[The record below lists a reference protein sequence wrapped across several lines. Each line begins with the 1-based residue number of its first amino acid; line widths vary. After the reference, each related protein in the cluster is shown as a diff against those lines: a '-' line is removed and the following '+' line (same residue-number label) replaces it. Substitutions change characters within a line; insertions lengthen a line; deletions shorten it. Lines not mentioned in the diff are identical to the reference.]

1 MNTSIKKN
9 FGYNLILTI
18 ANYIFPLII
27 YPYVSRVLGV
37 TNIGACNFVDS
48 IINYFVLLSALGVAS
63 LGVREIAKCK
73 NSREQMETV
82 FSNLLLF
89 NIMMTFVSISILVV
103 CTYTVETLTPYKKF
117 LLIGILKLLFTPF
130 TIEWFF
136 QGIQVFKFITTRT
149 IVVRILYVVLLFTF
163 VHNEADVYIYYFLT
177 TLVVLVNG
185 IWNFTYSKNFVTF
198 SFTHI
203 RPLLYLTS
211 ILILGYYRILT
222 SLYTTFNTFFLG
234 VTSGDVEVG
243 YFATA
248 TKINTLIMSVFT
260 AFTTVMVPKVAEML
274 QEDKQYELRNI
285 ANNTFCL
292 LMTAALPIICLC
304 FFCANQIIL
313 LVAGNGYEGAVPVFR
328 IVIGLILIIGIEQV
342 VIQQFLMASNN
353 NKTIFIVSTVGAV
366 IGIIVNFVV
375 TPSFGSVG
383 SAIAWFLS
391 ELSVMVTGL
400 ILLNKTMHISLPFR
414 AMGKDLM
421 WMFFYI
427 LPLIAIEILLTNI
440 WWKFGLSIISVSIIF
455 VVINYYVQPQR
466 MVVNTVLY
474 IKKISKIK

>member
-1 MNTSIKKN
+1 MNMSIKKN
-9 FGYNLILTI
+9 FGYNLILTA

-48 IINYFVLLSALGVAS
+48 IVNYFVLLSALGVGS
-63 LGVREIAKCK
+63 LGVREIAKCR
-73 NSREQMETV
+73 NNRNQMKTV

-89 NIMMTFVSISILVV
+89 NIIMTFVSIVILVV
-103 CTYTVETLTPYKKF
+103 CTYTVETFKPYKEF

-149 IVVRILYVVLLFTF
+149 IVVRVLYIVALFAF
-163 VHNEADVYIYYFLT
+163 VHNKGDVYTYYFLT
-177 TLVVLVNG
+177 ALVVLVNG
-185 IWNFTYSKNFVTF
+185 FWNFTYSRKFVTF
-198 SFTHI
+198 SLKNI
-203 RPLLYLTS
+203 KPLLYLTP
-211 ILILGYYRILT
+211 ILTFGYYRILT

-274 QEDKQYELRNI
+274 QEKKHQELMYI

-292 LMTAALPIICLC
+292 LMTVAIPIICLC
-304 FFCANQIIL
+304 LFCANQIVL

-353 NKTIFIVSTVGAV
+353 NKTIFFVSTVGAV
-366 IGIIVNFVV
+366 IGMIANFVV
-375 TPSFGSVG
+375 TPTFGSIG
-383 SAIAWFLS
+383 SAIAWFFS
-391 ELSVMVTGL
+391 ELSVMITGL

-414 AMGKDLM
+414 VMGKDLM
-421 WMFFYI
+421 WMIFYI
-427 LPLIAIEILLTNI
+427 FPLISIEFFLTNI
-440 WWKFGLSIISVSIIF
+440 WWKLGLSIISVFIVF
-455 VVINYYVQPQR
+455 VIINYYLRPQR
-466 MVVNTVLY
+466 VVVDTILY
-474 IKKISKIK
+474 IKKTLKIK